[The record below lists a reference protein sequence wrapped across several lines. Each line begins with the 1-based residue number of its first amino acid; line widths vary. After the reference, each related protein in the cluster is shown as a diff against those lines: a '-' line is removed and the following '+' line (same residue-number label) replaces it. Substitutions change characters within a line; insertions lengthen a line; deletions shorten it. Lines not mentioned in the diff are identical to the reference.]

1 MVYRGGTDEHDT
13 GTPRHSWTHRGHN
26 AGTHVSR
33 RPRRG
38 ISVVRV
44 TVRVVVAED
53 EALIRLDL
61 VEMLTE
67 AEYEVVGQAATG
79 EAAVELTAS
88 LRPDVVLLDVRMP
101 VMDGITAAEIIMGE
115 RLAAVVMLTAF
126 SERDLVDRAKAAGV
140 VAYLVKPVSP
150 VQLMPAIEMAVA
162 RFNDTA
168 HLAAEVDALSGQL
181 ADRKV
186 IERAKG
192 MIAAHLDIDEND
204 AYRWLQRAAM
214 DRRTSMAQVAQK
226 VVDGDEFTQQKP
238 AGN

>member
-1 MVYRGGTDEHDT
+1 M
-13 GTPRHSWTHRGHN
+13 W
-26 AGTHVSR
+26 
-33 RPRRG
+33 
-38 ISVVRV
+38 RV

-67 AEYEVVGQAATG
+67 AEYDVVGQASTG
-79 EAAVELTAS
+79 EAAVELTRA

-101 VMDGITAAEIIMGE
+101 VLDGISAAEIIMGE

-162 RFNDTA
+162 RFAETA

-192 MIAAHLDIDEND
+192 LIAGALDIDENA

-214 DRRTSMAQVAQK
+214 DRRTSMARVAERIIA
-226 VVDGDEFTQQKP
+226 GEEFTSGKP

>member
-1 MVYRGGTDEHDT
+1 M
-13 GTPRHSWTHRGHN
+13 W
-26 AGTHVSR
+26 
-33 RPRRG
+33 
-38 ISVVRV
+38 RV

-67 AEYEVVGQAATG
+67 AEYDVVGQASTG
-79 EAAVELTAS
+79 EAAVELTRT

-101 VMDGITAAEIIMGE
+101 VLDGISAAEIIMAE

-162 RFNDTA
+162 RFTDTA
-168 HLAAEVDALSGQL
+168 HLTAEVDALSGQL
-181 ADRKV
+181 AARKV

-192 MIAAHLDIDEND
+192 IIAGTLDIDENA

-214 DRRTSMAQVAQK
+214 DRRTSMASVAERI
-226 VVDGDEFTQQKP
+226 VAGDEFTSGKLS
-238 AGN
+238 GN